1 MSDTFFARGFNK
13 QHEQMTNIQKQFD
26 LTDKVAII
34 TGSSKGIGKAI
45 ARGLAENGATV
56 VISSRDQ
63 NACDTVVSEFKE
75 AGLKAIGIAC
85 HIGKEEARQHLV
97 AETVSKLGGIDILVN
112 NAAINPVFGPLEDAA
127 EDIFDK
133 IMHVN
138 VKAPWMLSNQVLP
151 SMQSRGGGSIINI
164 ASVEALSP
172 GMGLGLYS
180 TSKAALLMLTK
191 NQAKEWGKHGIRANA
206 LCPGLIKTKFS
217 AALWQNEK
225 ILGKIQKT
233 LPSGRM
239 GMPEEME
246 GIVCLLASEAGAYMT
261 GGVYTADGGY
271 MIAG

>member
-1 MSDTFFARGFNK
+1 MSSIKK
-13 QHEQMTNIQKQFD
+13 QLNLE
-26 LTDKVAII
+26 DKIAVI

-45 ARGLAENGATV
+45 AHGLAENGATV

-63 NACDTVVSEFKE
+63 TACDTVVAEFE
-75 AGLKAIGIAC
+75 AAGLKAIGIAC
-85 HIGKEEARQHLV
+85 HIGKEDQRTHLV
-97 AETVSKLGGIDILVN
+97 SQTIDTLGGVDILVN
-112 NAAINPVFGPLEDAA
+112 NAAINPVFGPLEDAEEA
-127 EDIFDK
+127 IFDK
-133 IMHVN
+133 IMDVN
-138 VKAPWMLSNQVLP
+138 VKAPWVLSNKVMP
-151 SMQSRGGGSIINI
+151 SMKERGGGSIINL
-164 ASVEALSP
+164 ASVEALTP

-191 NQAKEWGKHGIRANA
+191 NQAKEWGRYGIRANA

-225 ILGKIQKT
+225 VLQKIEKT

-246 GIVCLLASEAGAYMT
+246 GIVCLLASDAGAYMT

>member
-1 MSDTFFARGFNK
+1 MTRIKNQFNLEGK
-13 QHEQMTNIQKQFD
+13 I
-26 LTDKVAII
+26 AII

-45 ARGLAENGATV
+45 AHGLAENGATV

-63 NACDTVVSEFKE
+63 SACDTVVSEFQ
-75 AGLKAIGIAC
+75 ADGLKAIGIAC
-85 HIGKEEARQHLV
+85 HIGKEEQRANLV
-97 AETVSKLGGIDILVN
+97 SQTITKLGGVDILVN
-112 NAAINPVFGPLEDAA
+112 NAAINPVFGPIEDADEA
-127 EDIFDK
+127 IFDK
-133 IMHVN
+133 IMDVN
-138 VKAPWMLSNQVLP
+138 VKAPWMLSNKVML
-151 SMQSRGGGSIINI
+151 SMKERGGGSIINL
-164 ASVEALSP
+164 ASVEALTP

-191 NQAKEWGKHGIRANA
+191 NQAKEWGKYGIRANT

-225 ILGKIQKT
+225 VLQKIEKT

-246 GIVCLLASEAGAYMT
+246 GIVCLLASDAGAYMT